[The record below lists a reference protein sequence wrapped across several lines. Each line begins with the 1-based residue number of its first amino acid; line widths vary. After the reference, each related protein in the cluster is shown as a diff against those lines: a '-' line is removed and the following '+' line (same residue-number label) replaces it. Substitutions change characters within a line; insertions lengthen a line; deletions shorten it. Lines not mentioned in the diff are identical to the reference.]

1 LLAKLTEDGHTFI
14 ADAVEHSTLVESG
27 AEMRFTG
34 PREFGLNIK
43 DPMLK
48 SAIDALLGRPVR
60 ISFTAGES
68 TPSSPLP
75 AAPPAASSS
84 SDDAVTREALANPEV
99 QRFQEMFP
107 GSQVRT
113 VRNLKDV

>member
-1 LLAKLTEDGHTFI
+1 MAKLNDDGHTFI

-27 AEMRFTG
+27 AEMKFTG

-48 SAIDALLGRPVR
+48 STVEALLGRPVR
-60 ISFTAGES
+60 VSF
-68 TPSSPLP
+68 
-75 AAPPAASSS
+75 AASDAGGSQATAATAAAAS
-84 SDDAVTREALANPEV
+84 SDDAITREALANPEV

-107 GSQVRT
+107 GSHVRN